1 MTNERKAELF
11 DSALNVIFSRMKFY
25 DETEYEEVLQ
35 EIGFTAEEIDEMLRD
50 IARAFEEDE
59 PSSLMKKLMQQKR
72 IEMITHLFR
81 KIRVIMIGIISDE
94 VYKKTYRY
102 VFWGFIWFL
111 ILKKKYIIFQINA

>member
-59 PSSLMKKLMQQKR
+59 PSSL
-72 IEMITHLFR
+72 
-81 KIRVIMIGIISDE
+81 DE
-94 VYKKTYRY
+94 K
-102 VFWGFIWFL
+102 
-111 ILKKKYIIFQINA
+111 INAAEKDRDDNTSFSEDKGYHDRDNFR